1 VTQPASL
8 RVPIQSRAHKTRS
21 LVVAAARRAFAE
33 HGYAATTAKT
43 IAELARVGTGTF
55 YHYFPDKDAVLAEI
69 CGERTQ
75 YLATEVEKITAPMP
89 STSSVEN
96 LLEDAR
102 KRLVR
107 VVRLSLD
114 YHRDDPGL
122 HAAIEER
129 RGVDPA
135 IQRLM
140 LESEATS
147 LRRMESALAL
157 WGHDGDRQASAFMMF
172 MLLEGAVHA
181 HVLSQ
186 PIVSDERLVDA
197 LVEALLR
204 IALPS
209 SLVGPNAGQR
219 PARPTSSERSKE
231 SRHAGRNSD

>member
-1 VTQPASL
+1 
-8 RVPIQSRAHKTRS
+8 
-21 LVVAAARRAFAE
+21 VVAAARRAFAE

-69 CGERTQ
+69 CAERTQ
-75 YLATEVEKITAPMP
+75 YLAEEVEKIASPIP
-89 STSSVEN
+89 SVASVES

-102 KRLVR
+102 ARLVR
-107 VVRLSLD
+107 IVRLSLD

-129 RGVDPA
+129 RGVDPT

-140 LESEATS
+140 LESEAT
-147 LRRMESALAL
+147 LRRRMEDALAL
-157 WGHDGDRQASAFMMF
+157 WGHDGDGQATAFMMF

-186 PIVSDERLVDA
+186 PVVSDERFLA
-197 LVEALLR
+197 SLGEALLR
-204 IALPS
+204 LALPR
-209 SLVGPNAGQR
+209 SLVGLSQPIARTLQGVPTCR
-219 PARPTSSERSKE
+219 P
-231 SRHAGRNSD
+231 

>member
-1 VTQPASL
+1 
-8 RVPIQSRAHKTRS
+8 
-21 LVVAAARRAFAE
+21 VVAAARRAFAE

-69 CGERTQ
+69 CAERTRF
-75 YLATEVEKITAPMP
+75 LAEEVEKIAAPIP
-89 STSSVEN
+89 SVASIES

-102 KRLVR
+102 ARLVR
-107 VVRLSLD
+107 IVHLSLD

-129 RGVDPA
+129 RGVDPT

-140 LESEATS
+140 LESEAT
-147 LRRMESALAL
+147 LRRRLEAVLAL
-157 WGHDGDRQASAFMMF
+157 WGRDGDRQATAFLMF

-186 PIVSDERLVDA
+186 PVVSDERLVA
-197 LVEALLR
+197 SLSEALLR
-204 IALPS
+204 LALPS
-209 SLVGPNAGQR
+209 SLVGLP
-219 PARPTSSERSKE
+219 RPTPREHSKE
-231 SRHAGRNSD
+231 SRHAGRNPG

>member
-1 VTQPASL
+1 
-8 RVPIQSRAHKTRS
+8 
-21 LVVAAARRAFAE
+21 VAAARRAFAE

-69 CGERTQ
+69 CAERTR
-75 YLATEVEKITAPMP
+75 YLAAESETIAAPP
-89 STSSVEN
+89 PAVASVAA

-102 KRLVR
+102 ARLVR
-107 VVRLSLD
+107 IVRLSLD

-122 HAAIEER
+122 HTAIEER
-129 RGVDPA
+129 RGADPV

-140 LESEATS
+140 LESEATA
-147 LRRMESALAL
+147 LRRLEDALAF
-157 WGHDGDRQASAFMMF
+157 WGHDGDRPAAAYMMF

-186 PIVSDERLVDA
+186 PVMNDERFIASLG
-197 LVEALLR
+197 EALLR

-209 SLVGPNAGQR
+209 SLVGL
-219 PARPTSSERSKE
+219 ARPTSREHAKE
-231 SRHAGRNSD
+231 SSHAGRHSD